1 MNNARTPRCLQAR
14 EELLLIFFFLLSLDE
29 AHTLLSSVITF
40 FLPNIS
46 GKNKGFPVK
55 DKCHRRHLP
64 EVDEMKI
71 TGGALRPAGSTCD
84 VLNLCSAISSF
95 P

>member
-1 MNNARTPRCLQAR
+1 MRGA
-14 EELLLIFFFLLSLDE
+14 LIDFFFFCLLSLHE

-40 FLPNIS
+40 FLLGIS

-64 EVDEMKI
+64 EVDGMKI
-71 TGGALRPAGSTCD
+71 TGGALRPTVSTCD
-84 VLNLCSAISSF
+84 VLNLCSAIVSF

>member
-1 MNNARTPRCLQAR
+1 MPASTRGA
-14 EELLLIFFFLLSLDE
+14 LIDFFFLLSLDE
-29 AHTLLSSVITF
+29 VITF

-84 VLNLCSAISSF
+84 VLNLCPAISSF